1 MRDSEWVEFYIS
13 RLFCIN
19 ICPRFDLHSRD
30 STGVYLLLH
39 HRWCVCVLR
48 SPCWVLQSVGSG
60 LGRRLNVVAALMPI
74 LRTHNKRHP
83 SREPATEC
91 NRVGSTVSL
100 ECLLAGHAGQP
111 REGQEHVDHDEGQV
125 EGGEQGGG
133 GGQVEP

>member
-1 MRDSEWVEFYIS
+1 M
-13 RLFCIN
+13 
-19 ICPRFDLHSRD
+19 
-30 STGVYLLLH
+30 
-39 HRWCVCVLR
+39 LR

-100 ECLLAGHAGQP
+100 DCLLAGHARQP

-133 GGQVEP
+133 GGEVEP